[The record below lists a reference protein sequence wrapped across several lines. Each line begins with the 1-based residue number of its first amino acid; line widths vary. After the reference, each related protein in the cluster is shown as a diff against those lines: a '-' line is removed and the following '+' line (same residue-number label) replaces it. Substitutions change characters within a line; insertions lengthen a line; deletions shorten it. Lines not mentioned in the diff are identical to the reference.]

1 MKTVRSRMH
10 NPYGGGYRRSQ
21 DVHKSLKDYDR
32 TKNKTE
38 AKAEIELSS
47 ILPEK
52 HDNEGIVKKE
62 RQ

>member
-1 MKTVRSRMH
+1 MH

>member
-21 DVHKSLKDYDR
+21 DVHKSLKNYDR
-32 TKNKTE
+32 AKAKTE
-38 AKAEIELSS
+38 AKAEI
-47 ILPEK
+47 
-52 HDNEGIVKKE
+52 DNARVVKDE